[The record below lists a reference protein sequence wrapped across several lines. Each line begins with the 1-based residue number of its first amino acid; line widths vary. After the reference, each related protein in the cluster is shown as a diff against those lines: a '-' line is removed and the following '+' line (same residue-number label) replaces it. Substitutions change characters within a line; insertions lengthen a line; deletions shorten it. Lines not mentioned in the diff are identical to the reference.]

1 VGCRGAIEVPR
12 RRLRLFALHQE
23 LFGETPRSRW
33 LTVDDG
39 LRREIADRLAVLGY
53 HRLEDWAGAANF
65 EERFEGEDRIDPVVL
80 DVLRR
85 GSN

>member
-1 VGCRGAIEVPR
+1 MGCRGAIEVPR

-23 LFGETPRSRW
+23 LFGETLRSRW

-65 EERFEGEDRIDPVVL
+65 EGEDRIDPVVL